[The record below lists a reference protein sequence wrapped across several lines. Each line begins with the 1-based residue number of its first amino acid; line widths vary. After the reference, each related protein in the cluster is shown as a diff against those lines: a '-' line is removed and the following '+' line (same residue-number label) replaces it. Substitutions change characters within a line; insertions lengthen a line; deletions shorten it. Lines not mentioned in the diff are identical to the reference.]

1 MIKEKCQWGDIN
13 QNEGHSSIK
22 DTWTKPRG
30 RVDAREGGGF
40 GWGGE
45 KMQTAVIEQQ

>member
-1 MIKEKCQWGDIN
+1 MG
-13 QNEGHSSIK
+13 GSGGGFSGATIK

-30 RVDAREGGGF
+30 RVDAGEGGGF

-45 KMQTAVIEQQ
+45 RSGGR